1 MPKNLRTFVEEVAE
15 RCPDQVKVVN
25 REVDPRFELTGL
37 IAHLE
42 REKQFPAVQF
52 NRVKG
57 SELPVMINLLATYER
72 IAMSMDTT
80 VREAIARQAE
90 HEANPIEPYEATEAP
105 VKDVVI
111 SGDKVDLGIL
121 PITTHNELDAGPYI
135 CSGATVIKDPDTGEH
150 NLGIYRHQLQG
161 RDQVGY
167 FVNPSHHGNYV
178 RLRYEERNEPMPVAI
193 VIGHHPAML
202 LAACSHNPGIGGE
215 YGIAGSL
222 MREPMGLVKCETQDL
237 MVPAEAEIVVEGYI
251 PPGVTQDEGPFG
263 EYPWYYTGTGERPII
278 KVTAITMR
286 EDAMYQDVFA
296 AHPEHN
302 ILGMIPKCGSIHRR
316 LKEAVPGFIAVNLPI
331 SGCSR
336 LHCYVS
342 IKQRG
347 DGEAKQAAFAALIAE
362 ANVKLVVVVDDDID
376 VFNEQ
381 EVLWA
386 VATRFEADRDML
398 VMPNCLGAH
407 LDPSAYD
414 LTRLKHGAMNTKVI
428 IDATKPAPPTP
439 FPQRAMVPED
449 VLQRMRPDEFLEE
462 YARAGQPARREA
474 VARR

>member
-1 MPKNLRTFVEEVAE
+1 MPKNLRTFLQEVAE
-15 RCPDQVKVVN
+15 RWPDQLKMVN
-25 REVDPRFELTGL
+25 REVDPRFELTAL

-42 REKQFPAVQF
+42 RDKQFPAVLF
-52 NRVKG
+52 NRVRG
-57 SELPVMINLLATYER
+57 SELPVLINLLASYER
-72 IAMSMDTT
+72 IALAMGTT
-80 VREAIARQAE
+80 VQGAIAEQAEREAE
-90 HEANPIEPYEATEAP
+90 PIEPYEAAEAP

-111 SGDKVDLGIL
+111 SCEKADLDLL
-121 PITTHNELDAGPYI
+121 PITTHNELDAGAYI

-161 RDQVGY
+161 RDQLGY
-167 FVNPSHHGNYV
+167 FANPSHHGNYV
-178 RLRYEERNEPMPVAI
+178 RLRYEEMNEPMPVAI
-193 VIGHHPAML
+193 AIGHHPAML
-202 LAACSHNPGIGGE
+202 LAACSHKPGIGGE

-222 MREPMGLVKCETQDL
+222 MGEPMGLVKCETQDL

-251 PPGVTQDEGPFG
+251 PPGAKLDEGPFG

-286 EDAMYQDVFA
+286 EDAIYQDVFA

-302 ILGMIPKCGSIHRR
+302 ILGMIPKCGSVYRR
-316 LKEAVPGFIAVNLPI
+316 VADTIPGLQAVNLPI

-336 LHCYVS
+336 LHCYIS
-342 IKQRG
+342 MKKRQ
-347 DGEAKQAAFAALIAE
+347 DGEPKQAAFAAMTAE
-362 ANVKLVVVVDDDID
+362 ANIKLVVVVDDDID

-428 IDATKPAPPTP
+428 IDATKPAPPTS
-439 FPQRAMVPED
+439 FPPRAMVPAE
-449 VLQRMRPDEFLEE
+449 VLERMRPEE
-462 YARAGQPARREA
+462 YLEDYVGRPLREEAAAGR
-474 VARR
+474 